1 MAHQLSDGAVEEIF
15 WKGATGAQ
23 SGQAYIL
30 QASPAS
36 RSFVSRFS
44 TTQFVA
50 EQEGWLADLVFGVYG
65 WLQVNDVK
73 KNCFPTKR
81 SQKA

>member
-30 QASPAS
+30 QASPATS
-36 RSFVSRFS
+36 SFV
-44 TTQFVA
+44 
-50 EQEGWLADLVFGVYG
+50 
-65 WLQVNDVK
+65 
-73 KNCFPTKR
+73 FPLLDNGGCGR
-81 SQKA
+81 IRGMSC